1 MSRSFKK
8 VSIVKD
14 HNKGSKQI
22 SKQIVRAAEKRGLI
36 NYLDE
41 DLDIPNEKS
50 LYCSY
55 NVCDYK
61 WFTKDTKYCRK

>member
-1 MSRSFKK
+1 MSRSYKK
-8 VSIVKD
+8 IGIVKD

-22 SKQIVRAAEKRGLI
+22 SKRTLRANVRSKLN

-41 DLDIPNEKS
+41 DLIIPFEKEVF
-50 LYCSY
+50 CSY

-61 WFTKDTKYCRK
+61 WFSDRVEHKRK